1 MKRVMAFLLVL
12 FLIIPISSCSKKSDG
27 KPIVAAGIVP
37 VASFI
42 EMIAGDLVEVVTL
55 IPPGNSPANYQPS
68 SKEMQA
74 LSDSVIYFT
83 MQMPTEEA
91 NILPK
96 VSNFNKD
103 IIIVNLR
110 DVVSAEMP
118 LRMIEEHH
126 HDGDE
131 HEDDEDDD
139 DELSV
144 DPHLWLDPLNA
155 RLMLEAIADELIK
168 QFPEHEGIFQTNKSL
183 YSGQLFSLYEEIDER
198 MEKLEAKSFMI
209 YHGAYGYFADR
220 FGLEM
225 ISIEVAGK
233 QATAAEIQEVI
244 EHANEEGIKVVFYQ
258 DEFDDNQAQTVA
270 EEINGRVEKA
280 SPLSPDY
287 VESLLAFAEA
297 LEKAQD

>member
-1 MKRVMAFLLVL
+1 
-12 FLIIPISSCSKKSDG
+12 D
-27 KPIVAAGIVP
+27 
-37 VASFI
+37 
-42 EMIAGDLVEVVTL
+42 D
-55 IPPGNSPANYQPS
+55 
-68 SKEMQA
+68 
-74 LSDSVIYFT
+74 
-83 MQMPTEEA
+83 
-91 NILPK
+91 
-96 VSNFNKD
+96 
-103 IIIVNLR
+103 
-110 DVVSAEMP
+110 
-118 LRMIEEHH
+118 
-126 HDGDE
+126 DE
-131 HEDDEDDD
+131 HEDD

-168 QFPEHEGIFQTNKSL
+168 QFPEHEEIFQANKSL

-198 MEKLEAKSFMI
+198 MKKLESKSFMI

-225 ISIEVAGK
+225 ISIEAAGK

-258 DEFDDNQAQTVA
+258 DEFDDSQAQTVA
-270 EEINGRVEKA
+270 EEIKGRVEKA